1 MKRLIGF
8 LMMALLAVTL
18 IIPASP
24 ASAAEDALDKI
35 IRTKTFNIGAI
46 PGLSTK
52 LDPNTDEWSGFIPD
66 SLKWVCGQIKV
77 KCKFHK
83 THWSTFAAG
92 LQAGTFEL
100 SAASTFTTPQR
111 AAAVSFLPTL
121 YYLGNGV
128 TTLKKNEGRFKTL
141 GDINKSSVTISTG
154 QGTSQHA
161 WALEVFPKGHAYH
174 FQGTHRDAPAG
185 SPRRQGGR
193 RPQRLRPITSLCGGP
208 PQCCQ
213 HFRQEAARNDP
224 HRLGHPVRGHK
235 AEQLHEPDG
244 KSTHFLRSIR
254 ASHGAVQGS
263 DRLLYDAGSCIDAEQ
278 IASQW
283 PAPAP

>member
-18 IIPASP
+18 IVPASP

-46 PGLSTK
+46 PGQSTK
-52 LDPNTDEWSGFIPD
+52 LDPNTGEWSGFIPD
-66 SLKWVCGQIKV
+66 SLKWVCSQIKV

-92 LQAGTFEL
+92 LQARTFEL

-111 AAAVSFLPTL
+111 ASAVAFLPTL

-141 GDINKSSVTISTG
+141 DDINKPGVTISTG

-161 WALEVFPKGHAYH
+161 WALEVFPKA
-174 FQGTHRDAPAG
+174 T
-185 SPRRQGGR
+185 
-193 RPQRLRPITSLCGGP
+193 LITS
-208 PQCCQ
+208 
-213 HFRQEAARNDP
+213 
-224 HRLGHPVRGHK
+224 K
-235 AEQLHEPDG
+235 ALTE
-244 KSTHFLRSIR
+244 T
-254 ASHGAVQGS
+254 
-263 DRLLYDAGSCIDAEQ
+263 RLLDLLAGKADVALSDSGQSHRFAAAHPNVVNIFTKKPPGMTPIAWATRFEDIKLNSFMTQ
-278 IASQW
+278 IVKVLISSGRFERLMVQYKIPAASYMMPS
-283 PAPAP
+283 PALTPNR